1 MLNSFVF
8 TVIFTIWVFTP
19 FTNSAWDGFMC
30 ARSENN
36 DCVELEIRGALSKWK
51 KGGLGTMIMT
61 AGMGDGKQSPVK
73 VKNISLKKG
82 AITQTVNKIL
92 PKATFSFKL
101 NGKFEE
107 LLGDYEVEIPQC
119 SEGQKRTIQFRVE
132 ERDPND
138 WNPPYTGE
146 LRNKYDN
153 YYKNLQGTP
162 LLYYKEF
169 KPRDNGYK
177 EDEPKL
183 RIYLPRGQQKAMIS
197 FNDMDSNDMDYR

>member
-1 MLNSFVF
+1 MFTSFVSMI
-8 TVIFTIWVFTP
+8 IFTSCIFTP
-19 FTNSAWDGFMC
+19 FANSAWDGFTC

-51 KGGLGTMIMT
+51 KGGLGTMLLSGGL
-61 AGMGDGKQSPVK
+61 AEGKQSPVK

-82 AITQTVNKIL
+82 SITQTVNTIF

-119 SEGQKRTIQFRVE
+119 SEGQKRTIKFRVE
-132 ERDPND
+132 ERDANEE
-138 WNPPYTGE
+138 NPAYATGM
-146 LRNKYDN
+146 LSKYDN
-153 YYKNLQGTP
+153 YYKKIQGTP

-169 KPRDNGYK
+169 KPRDKGYK
-177 EDEPKL
+177 EDEPNL

-197 FNDMDSNDMDYR
+197 FNDMDSNDMHY